1 MENLVGDRIP
11 SPDKLKS
18 LLAKLREV
26 RAELAKF
33 GVVLSP
39 DARRRRLRM
48 RRGAL
53 EYLPL
58 LVSLVEKYKVE
69 TETAPLSGL
78 ADDQRLIA
86 VLSPFE
92 DESAGLE
99 SLISDTLLEAEHE
112 TWQAFLLY
120 YGVLQSLA
128 ARVPAL
134 KAELEPL
141 EKLLAL
147 GRAQSRSERRRPEPV
162 PAPTP

>member
-1 MENLVGDRIP
+1 MENLVGDHIP
-11 SPDKLKS
+11 SPEKLKS

-26 RAELAKF
+26 RAELMKF

-39 DARRRRLRM
+39 DVRRRRLRM

-58 LVSLVEKYKVE
+58 LVSLVEKYKIE
-69 TETAPLSGL
+69 ADAAPLAGL

-86 VLSPFE
+86 ALSPFE

-112 TWQAFLLY
+112 LWQAFLLY
-120 YGVLQSLA
+120 YGVLQSMA
-128 ARVPAL
+128 GRVPAL

-141 EKLLAL
+141 AKLLAH
-147 GRAQSRSERRRPEPV
+147 SRSERRRPEPSPD